1 MEARWCRSLIMKKSS
16 MMGYVMSVAVWW
28 LSILNVYTSL
38 YDYSGLVVLCSV
50 VVNKAKVPGY
60 LV

>member
-38 YDYSGLVVLCSV
+38 YGYSGLGVMLNRC
-50 VVNKAKVPGY
+50 KYG
-60 LV
+60 

>member
-38 YDYSGLVVLCSV
+38 SGYSGLGVMLSRC
-50 VVNKAKVPGY
+50 K
-60 LV
+60 